1 MKTICAALGMA
12 ALLTFSASADTLT
25 LPKGHVLDF
34 GDTVD
39 VLDGRQTYFGKQMKN
54 WAEHEAVEKES
65 KPQAAAIGI
74 IGGVDGPT
82 SVYLTSKLAPH
93 VSRLAA
99 EALGELRVY
108 QLRAN
113 TPEAF
118 YESFV
123 LSFSVDHKNPGKEK
137 NGLLPFVKLMGK
149 EMTDTAGSTAA
160 KQEAADKKNAVIPFA
175 GKMWKEAE
183 IGEPYKQF
191 LGKKGIRLYV
201 SGEARWKEKKS
212 RGGKVYRLAKVKAG
226 LYTGGCLIPFFAE
239 GLILEDGDSTTY
251 ILFAS
256 DQKSGAYFVPY
267 VEKAAREMK

>member
-39 VLDGRQTYFGKQMKN
+39 ILDGRQTYFGKQMKN

-65 KPQAAAIGI
+65 EPQAAAIGI
-74 IGGVDGPT
+74 IGGADGPT
-82 SVYLTSKLAPH
+82 SVYLTSKLAPD

-137 NGLLPFVKLMGK
+137 NGLSLFVKLMGK
-149 EMTDTAGSTAA
+149 EMTGTAGSTAA
-160 KQEAADKKNAVIPFA
+160 KQAASDKKNAAIPFA

-201 SGEARWKEKKS
+201 SGETRWKEKKS

-251 ILFAS
+251 TLFAS

-267 VEKAAREMK
+267 VEKAAQEMK

>member
-74 IGGVDGPT
+74 IGGVDSPT

-123 LSFSVDHKNPGKEK
+123 LSFSVDHKNPEKEK
-137 NGLLPFVKLMGK
+137 NGLSLFVKLMGK
-149 EMTDTAGSTAA
+149 EMTGTAGSTAA
-160 KQEAADKKNAVIPFA
+160 KQAASDKKNAAIPFA

-201 SGEARWKEKKS
+201 SGETRWKEKKS

-251 ILFAS
+251 TLFAS

>member
-1 MKTICAALGMA
+1 
-12 ALLTFSASADTLT
+12 
-25 LPKGHVLDF
+25 
-34 GDTVD
+34 
-39 VLDGRQTYFGKQMKN
+39 MKN

-74 IGGVDGPT
+74 IGGADSPT

-93 VSRLAA
+93 VSHLAA

-118 YESFV
+118 YESLV
-123 LSFSVDHKNPGKEK
+123 LSFSVDHKNSEKEK
-137 NGLLPFVKLMGK
+137 NGLSPFVKLMGK

-212 RGGKVYRLAKVKAG
+212 RRGKVYRLAKVKAG
-226 LYTGGCLIPFFAE
+226 LYAGGCLIPFFAE

-251 ILFAS
+251 TLFAG

-267 VEKAAREMK
+267 VEKAAQEMK

>member
-39 VLDGRQTYFGKQMKN
+39 ILDGRQTYFGKQMKN

-74 IGGVDGPT
+74 IGGADGPT
-82 SVYLTSKLAPH
+82 SVYLTSKLAPD

-137 NGLLPFVKLMGK
+137 NGLSLFVKLMGK
-149 EMTDTAGSTAA
+149 EMTGTAGSTAV
-160 KQEAADKKNAVIPFA
+160 KQEAADKKNAAIPFA

-201 SGEARWKEKKS
+201 SGETRWKEKKS

-251 ILFAS
+251 TLFAS